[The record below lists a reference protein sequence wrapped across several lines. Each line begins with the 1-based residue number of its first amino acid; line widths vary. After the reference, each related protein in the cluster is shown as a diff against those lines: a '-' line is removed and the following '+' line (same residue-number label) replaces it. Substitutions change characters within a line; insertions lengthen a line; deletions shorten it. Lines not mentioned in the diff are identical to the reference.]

1 MRRIDTNWC
10 MFFDDQTPTFWFA
23 FYNVATT
30 LLLFVLLI
38 NTTVDGGTWWVPVV
52 LVAVDTII
60 SGRRYHTTS
69 KQSALRL
76 STVDDTFIVVQDV
89 DGRQCAIY
97 WKKFGMWF
105 SMPRMVVLAPLDAYS
120 VEEWYNTAVLLKY
133 HG

>member
-23 FYNVATT
+23 FYNVVAT

-38 NTTVDGGTWWVPVV
+38 NTTAGGGTWWVPVV
-52 LVAVDTII
+52 FVVVDMII

-76 STVDDTFIVVQDV
+76 STVDDTFIVVQNV
-89 DGRQCAIY
+89 NGQQCAIY

-105 SMPRMVVLAPLDAYS
+105 SMPRMAVLAPLDAYS
-120 VEEWYNTAVLLKY
+120 VEEWYNTAVSLKY